1 MFLPDVLS
9 KALAPLCRHRVA
21 EPKLLLSFVRVMR
34 ACAADIG
41 RLLRAPSATAPSLI
55 VPFSTR
61 LET

>member
-9 KALAPLCRHRVA
+9 EALAPLRCRRVA

-34 ACAADIG
+34 ARAADIG
-41 RLLRAPSATAPSLI
+41 RLLCAPSATAPSLI
-55 VPFSTR
+55 VSFATR